1 MVDNIL
7 NYLNHIGV
15 INIGVLIVLSIYLI
29 STFWIFFYKFLSI
42 NNKINIEN
50 QFLNNLMMNKGHIN
64 PLSSIGNFI
73 NDKEIS
79 KELFE
84 VYETNII
91 KEASSG
97 LSILSIFA
105 STSPFVGLFGTVVG
119 ILESFAKFSTLNKVG
134 FSVIAPAISEA
145 LVATAAGIFVAIFAY
160 AFHQLLTRKVYI
172 LNTIINSQI
181 KIILSRKG
189 GV

>member
-1 MVDNIL
+1 MLD
-7 NYLNHIGV
+7 
-15 INIGVLIVLSIYLI
+15 
-29 STFWIFFYKFLSI
+29 
-42 NNKINIEN
+42 
-50 QFLNNLMMNKGHIN
+50 
-64 PLSSIGNFI
+64 
-73 NDKEIS
+73 
-79 KELFE
+79 

-91 KEASSG
+91 KEASNG
-97 LSILSIFA
+97 LSVLSIFA

-160 AFHQLLTRKVYI
+160 AFHQI
-172 LNTIINSQI
+172 LSRNIYVLNAVINSQI

-189 GV
+189 GG